1 MSMRLLCIGAAVCC
15 AAAGGQAAQADD
27 ERAERARITAE
38 RSQVERMFDAREE
51 DCRTRFAVNACVD
64 AANRERREALG
75 RLRQQEMLLDE
86 ARRKERAAERMQS
99 IRGKVSRDD
108 ARRRRD
114 TERRTSRAA
123 SAPAAPTPRAS
134 GARAESTMPE
144 RAARKQRPAETAA
157 ARAEAA
163 RKTAAYEKRQAEARA
178 HREAVERRNA
188 ERAAEGKM
196 ARPLPVPA
204 SAPGG

>member
-15 AAAGGQAAQADD
+15 AAAGGQAAPADD

-38 RSQVERMFDAREE
+38 RAQVERAFDSREQ

-75 RLRQQEMLLDE
+75 HLRQQEMLLDE

-114 TERRTSRAA
+114 AEGRISRAA
-123 SAPAAPTPRAS
+123 SAPAAPQPRAS
-134 GARAESTMPE
+134 GARAESTTPE
-144 RAARKQRPAETAA
+144 AARKPRPAETAA

-163 RKTAAYEKRQAEARA
+163 RKSAAYEKRQAETRA

-188 ERAAEGKM
+188 ERAAEGKT

-204 SAPGG
+204 SASGG